1 MGRITGGGMAA
12 VIGLS
17 KEQVTAVLEE
27 HRLYDI
33 DVANENTP
41 RQIVISGPKNEIEK
55 ARAVFENTK
64 DVVYYTG
71 EKEGE
76 HKSPKMYRG

>member
-1 MGRITGGGMAA
+1 MAA

-27 HRLYDI
+27 HRLHDI

-41 RQIVISGPKNEIEK
+41 RQIVISGPKKRLKKLGLFLK
-55 ARAVFENTK
+55 APR
-64 DVVYYTG
+64 
-71 EKEGE
+71 
-76 HKSPKMYRG
+76 M

>member
-41 RQIVISGPKNEIEK
+41 QQIVISGPKK
-55 ARAVFENTK
+55 RL
-64 DVVYYTG
+64 
-71 EKEGE
+71 
-76 HKSPKMYRG
+76 KSSGCF